1 MKKEQTTAA
10 AVAPDTAA
18 AAAVETVPAPTASI
32 QATEETDQEPDE
44 YSEELAKAKTVIV
57 VGIYPGA
64 ADIVEK
70 IYKNVPEDVT
80 VVFTESSDTNLGSFL
95 QLVTEALADPAIP
108 EEFIAV
114 PCGCVPCGGVDL
126 DAMRLTTVYVNKNG
140 KKKYDSGLPMV
151 IRKSSA
157 IEVLEKLEVLYDD
170 STRPDVLSEAFA
182 EMYVKE
188 HRPRPTVVSFLHGN
202 YVTPVN
208 RANPCEH
215 VVIEALVQKK
225 FITSN
230 PEGFKAIIPVLEQTF
245 NK

>member
-1 MKKEQTTAA
+1 MKKEQTPAA

-32 QATEETDQEPDE
+32 QATEENDQERDE

-80 VVFTESSDTNLGSFL
+80 VVFFESSDTNLGSSL

-126 DAMRLTTVYVNKNG
+126 DAMRPASVYVQENRRRSPCSTPRAGATADIERTLHQLPPRIRRNPTRKN
-140 KKKYDSGLPMV
+140 L
-151 IRKSSA
+151 RNRRR
-157 IEVLEKLEVLYDD
+157 
-170 STRPDVLSEAFA
+170 RPQHYAVCL
-182 EMYVKE
+182 
-188 HRPRPTVVSFLHGN
+188 
-202 YVTPVN
+202 
-208 RANPCEH
+208 
-215 VVIEALVQKK
+215 
-225 FITSN
+225 
-230 PEGFKAIIPVLEQTF
+230 
-245 NK
+245 

>member
-10 AVAPDTAA
+10 AVADTAA
-18 AAAVETVPAPTASI
+18 AAAVETAAVPAASEA
-32 QATEETDQEPDE
+32 ATEAAAEAQETDE
-44 YSEELAKAKTVIV
+44 YAEELAKTKTVVV
-57 VGIYPGA
+57 VGVYPGA
-64 ADIVEK
+64 NNIVEK
-70 IYKNVPEDVT
+70 IFKNLPEDV
-80 VVFTESSDTNLGSFL
+80 VAVFAESTDTELGNLL
-95 QLVTEALADPAIP
+95 QLVTEALADEAIP
-108 EEFIAV
+108 EEFIVV

-126 DAMRLTTVYVNKNG
+126 DAMRLTTVYIDKNG
-140 KKKYDSGLPMV
+140 KKKYDNGLPMV
-151 IRKSSA
+151 IRKA
-157 IEVLEKLEVLYDD
+157 AAMEVIEKLDQLYDEY
-170 STRPDVLSEAFA
+170 TPPARLSEAFA

-245 NK
+245 N